1 MMKGQETPMT
11 RVRNVDPWL
20 HLALVGDALAQDGQ
34 PHALFAA
41 LDRAMGATLGHRLFT
56 VLRYHPD
63 AQESER
69 RYTSQGAAYPVGGRK
84 AVRLTPSTAR
94 VFGERRPYIGRTAA
108 DIRAC
113 FPDAELIFS
122 LGCESVLNLPV
133 VFDGR
138 VLGTVNLLHG
148 AGWYDEADVPLGLLF
163 AALAVP
169 GFLAAAQGSPSLAQA
184 P

>member
-1 MMKGQETPMT
+1 MT
-11 RVRNVDPWL
+11 RVRDVDPQP
-20 HLALVGDALAQDGQ
+20 HLALVADALVREGQ

-69 RYTSQGAAYPVGGRK
+69 LYTNQGAAYPVGGRK
-84 AVRLTPSTAR
+84 AVRPTPSTAR

-113 FPDAELIFS
+113 FPDAELILS

-133 VFDGR
+133 VFNGR
-138 VLGTVNLLHG
+138 VLGTVNLLHE
-148 AGWYDEADVPLGLLF
+148 AGWYDEGDVPLGLLF
-163 AALAVP
+163 VALAVP
-169 GFLAAAQGSPSLAQA
+169 GYLSDTRAAGASSSSAPSR
-184 P
+184 

>member
-1 MMKGQETPMT
+1 MT
-11 RVRNVDPWL
+11 RVRDVDPRP
-20 HLALVGDALAQDGQ
+20 HLALVADALAREGQ
-34 PHALFAA
+34 PSALFAA

-63 AQESER
+63 AEQSER
-69 RYTSQGAAYPVGGRK
+69 LYTNQGAAYPVGGRK
-84 AVRLTPSTAR
+84 AVRPTPSTAR

-113 FPDAELIFS
+113 FTDAELILS

-138 VLGTVNLLHG
+138 VLGTVNLLHE
-148 AGWYDEADVPLGLLF
+148 AGWYDEGDVPLGLLF

-169 GFLAAAQGSPSLAQA
+169 GYLSGAKVAGTGSSSASSR
-184 P
+184 

>member
-1 MMKGQETPMT
+1 MREERQSPMT
-11 RVRNVDPWL
+11 RVHDIDPTP
-20 HLALVGDALAQDGQ
+20 HLANVAEALTREGQ
-34 PHALFAA
+34 PRGLFAA

-56 VLRYHPD
+56 VLRYHAD

-69 RYTSQGAAYPVGGRK
+69 LYTNQGASYPVGGRK
-84 AVRLTPSTAR
+84 AVRPTPSTAR

-113 FPDAELIFS
+113 FADTELILS

-138 VLGTVNLLHG
+138 VLGTVNLLHQ
-148 AGWYDEADVPLGLLF
+148 AGWYDEADVPVGLCF

-169 GFLAAAQGSPSLAQA
+169 GFLAASGLAATATRQ
-184 P
+184 

>member
-1 MMKGQETPMT
+1 MARTRDTDLVPHVT
-11 RVRNVDPWL
+11 RVTE
-20 HLALVGDALAQDGQ
+20 ALAEPGQ
-34 PHALFAA
+34 PRALFAA
-41 LDRAMGATLGHRLFT
+41 LDRALGATLGHRLFT

-69 RYTSQGAAYPVGGRK
+69 LYTSQGAAYPVGGRK
-84 AVRLTPSTAR
+84 AVRPTPSTAR

-138 VLGTVNLLHG
+138 VLGTVNLLHE
-148 AGWYDEADVPLGLLF
+148 AQWYDDADLPAGLIF
-163 AALAVP
+163 AGVAIP
-169 GFLAAAQGSPSLAQA
+169 GFLRASAGPLHPES
-184 P
+184 

>member
-1 MMKGQETPMT
+1 MT
-11 RVRNVDPWL
+11 RARDVDPWP
-20 HLALVGDALAQDGQ
+20 HVAEVVRAMAQEGQ
-34 PHALFAA
+34 PHGLFGA

-56 VLRYHPD
+56 VLRYHRD

-69 RYTSQGAAYPVGGRK
+69 LYTSQGAAYPVGGRK
-84 AVRLTPSTAR
+84 AVRPTPSTTR
-94 VFGERRPYIGRTAA
+94 VFVERRPYIGRTAA

-113 FPDAELIFS
+113 FADAELILS

-138 VLGTVNLLHG
+138 VLGTVNLLHQ
-148 AGWYDEADVPLGLLF
+148 AGWYDETDLPLGLAF

-169 GFLAAAQGSPSLAQA
+169 GYLAALLPPGR
-184 P
+184 

>member
-1 MMKGQETPMT
+1 MA
-11 RVRNVDPWL
+11 RVRDTDPWP
-20 HLALVGDALAQDGQ
+20 HIALVTQALAQAGQ
-34 PHALFAA
+34 PRELFVA

-69 RYTSQGAAYPVGGRK
+69 LYTSQGAAYPVGGRK
-84 AVRLTPSTAR
+84 AVRPSPSTAR
-94 VFGERRPYIGRTAA
+94 VLGERRPYIGRTAA
-108 DIRAC
+108 DIRAS
-113 FPDAELIFS
+113 FGDAELILS

-138 VLGTVNLLHG
+138 VLGTVNLLHE
-148 AGWYDEADVPLGLLF
+148 AGWYDEGDLPLGLTF

-169 GFLAAAQGSPSLAQA
+169 GYLAGTGTAGASLTGAT
-184 P
+184 PG

>member
-1 MMKGQETPMT
+1 MA
-11 RVRNVDPWL
+11 RVRDIDPWP
-20 HLALVGDALAQDGQ
+20 HIMLVVQALAQAGQ
-34 PHALFAA
+34 PRGLFPA

-56 VLRYHPD
+56 VLRYHPE

-69 RYTSQGAAYPVGGRK
+69 LYTSQGVAYPVGGRK
-84 AVRLTPSTAR
+84 AVRPTPSTLR

-108 DIRAC
+108 DIRAS
-113 FPDAELIFS
+113 FGDAELILS

-138 VLGTVNLLHG
+138 VLGTVNLLHE
-148 AGWYDEADVPLGLLF
+148 AGWYDEGDLPLGLAF

-169 GFLAAAQGSPSLAQA
+169 GYLAAAAGPVA
-184 P
+184 PPPR

>member
-1 MMKGQETPMT
+1 MA
-11 RVRNVDPWL
+11 RARDIDPWP
-20 HLALVGDALAQDGQ
+20 HVALVARALGQAGQ
-34 PHALFAA
+34 PRALFAA

-69 RYTSQGAAYPVGGRK
+69 LYTSQGAAYPVGGRK
-84 AVRLTPSTAR
+84 TVRPTPSTAR

-113 FPDAELIFS
+113 FGDAELILS

-133 VFDGR
+133 LFDGR
-138 VLGTVNLLHG
+138 VLGTVNLLHE
-148 AGWYDEADVPLGLLF
+148 AHWYDEDDLPLGLTF

-169 GFLAAAQGSPSLAQA
+169 GYLASTVVPASPASR
-184 P
+184 

>member
-1 MMKGQETPMT
+1 MSTT
-11 RVRNVDPWL
+11 RVRDIDPWP
-20 HLALVGDALAQDGQ
+20 HISLVT
-34 PHALFAA
+34 HALEQAEQPRALFPA

-69 RYTSQGAAYPVGGRK
+69 LYTNQGAAYPVGGRK
-84 AVRLTPSTAR
+84 AVRPTPATAR
-94 VFGERRPYIGRTAA
+94 LFGERRPYIGRTAA
-108 DIRAC
+108 DIRAS
-113 FPDAELIFS
+113 FADAELILS

-138 VLGTVNLLHG
+138 VLGTINLLHE
-148 AGWYDEADVPLGLLF
+148 AGWYDERDLPLGLTF

-169 GFLAAAQGSPSLAQA
+169 GYLADMGAAAAA
-184 P
+184 RY

>member
-1 MMKGQETPMT
+1 MIEGRPA
-11 RVRNVDPWL
+11 RVRDVDPGP
-20 HLALVGDALAQDGQ
+20 HLALVAEALTRGGQ
-34 PHALFAA
+34 PRELFAA
-41 LDRAMGATLGHRLFT
+41 LDRTMGATLGHRLFT
-56 VLRYHPD
+56 VPRYHPD

-69 RYTSQGAAYPVGGRK
+69 LYTSQGAAYPVGGRK
-84 AVRLTPSTAR
+84 AVRPTPSTAR
-94 VFGERRPYIGRTAA
+94 VFGERRPYVGRTAA

-138 VLGTVNLLHG
+138 VLGTVNLLHET
-148 AGWYDEADVPLGLLF
+148 GWYDEADVPLGLLF

-169 GFLAAAQGSPSLAQA
+169 GFLAAARAPPPDPSDTI
-184 P
+184 

>member
-1 MMKGQETPMT
+1 
-11 RVRNVDPWL
+11 VRDIDPWP
-20 HLALVGDALAQDGQ
+20 HIVLVAQAQARAGQ
-34 PHALFAA
+34 PRELFAA

-56 VLRYHPD
+56 VLRYHAD
-63 AQESER
+63 VQESER
-69 RYTSQGAAYPVGGRK
+69 LYTNQGAAYPVGGRK
-84 AVRLTPSTAR
+84 AVRATPSTAR

-113 FPDAELIFS
+113 FADAELILS

-138 VLGTVNLLHG
+138 VLGTVNLLHE
-148 AGWYDEADVPLGLLF
+148 AGWYDEDDLPLGLTF

-169 GFLAAAQGSPSLAQA
+169 GYLAAAGPSPAA
-184 P
+184 PPP

>member
-1 MMKGQETPMT
+1 MART
-11 RVRNVDPWL
+11 RDVDPST
-20 HLALVGDALAQDGQ
+20 HLARVAEALAQPGQ
-34 PHALFAA
+34 PRALFQA
-41 LDRAMGATLGHRLFT
+41 LDRAIGATLGHRLFT

-69 RYTSQGAAYPVGGRK
+69 LYTSQG
-84 AVRLTPSTAR
+84 TAR

-113 FPDAELIFS
+113 FPDAELILS

-138 VLGTVNLLHG
+138 VLGTVNLLHE
-148 AGWYDEADVPLGLLF
+148 AGWYDEGDLPLGLTF

-169 GFLAAAQGSPSLAQA
+169 GYLAV
-184 P
+184 